1 MSAQN
6 RSKFL
11 AIVALILLSGIL
23 GYNWVI
29 MKVAV
34 KYANPV
40 AFSALRT
47 FFGAVTL
54 FVVMLA
60 LQKPLQPKAVM
71 GTFLLGLLQ
80 TSGFVGFATWALVSG
95 GAGKTA
101 VLVYTMPFWSLLFG
115 WIALGERIRGV
126 QWIAIAFGS
135 LGLLFVLDPLHLNGG
150 AFSKV
155 LALLSGISWAASAIV
170 AKKLHQTAKLDLLS
184 LTAWQTLFG
193 SIPLVA
199 IALST
204 PSTPIVWSHAFIGAL
219 IYNVIPGTALS
230 WLLWAYVLRQLSTGV
245 AGLGTLA
252 TPIVGV
258 LAAWLQLG
266 ERPGVADSIGIVLIA
281 VALLVLSLQGLRQ
294 MRQAK
299 LSIITDESPS
309 ISGSDSSI

>member
-1 MSAQN
+1 MPDQN
-6 RSKFL
+6 RSKFF
-11 AIVALILLSGIL
+11 AIAALILLSGIL

-34 KYANPV
+34 RYADPIE
-40 AFSALRT
+40 FSALRT
-47 FFGAVTL
+47 FFSALTL
-54 FVVMLA
+54 FAVLIVLK
-60 LQKPLQPKAVM
+60 KPLQPKAVF

-101 VLVYTMPFWSLLFG
+101 VLVYTMPFWALLFG
-115 WIALGERIRGV
+115 WVALGERIRGM
-126 QWIAIAFGS
+126 QWIAVAFGS
-135 LGLLFVLDPLHLNGG
+135 VGLLFILDPLHWNGSF
-150 AFSKV
+150 FSKA

-170 AKKLHQTAKLDLLS
+170 AKKLHQTGKLDLLS

-204 PSTPIVWSHAFIGAL
+204 PSAPIVWSNAFIGAL
-219 IYNVIPGTALS
+219 IYNIIPGTALS
-230 WLLWAYVLRQLSTGV
+230 WLLWTYVLRQLSTGV

-258 LAAWLQLG
+258 LSAWIQLG
-266 ERPGVADSIGIVLIA
+266 ERPGVADSVGTTLIGA
-281 VALLVLSLQGLRQ
+281 ALLVLALQGLRQ
-294 MRQAK
+294 MRRAK
-299 LSIITDESPS
+299 LAITAES
-309 ISGSDSSI
+309 

>member
-1 MSAQN
+1 MSERNHSQLFAV
-6 RSKFL
+6 
-11 AIVALILLSGIL
+11 VALILLAGIL
-23 GYNWVI
+23 GYNWVV

-34 KYANPV
+34 QYSNPIE
-40 AFSALRT
+40 FSALRT
-47 FFGAVTL
+47 FLGSMTL
-54 FVVMLA
+54 FAVLIVLK
-60 LQKPLQPKAVM
+60 KPLQPKAVW

-115 WIALGERIRGV
+115 WIALGERIKGIR
-126 QWIAIAFGS
+126 WLAIALGS
-135 LGLLFVLDPLHLNGG
+135 VGLLFVLDPLHLNGS
-150 AFSKV
+150 FYSKA

-199 IALST
+199 IAFST
-204 PSTPIVWSHAFIGAL
+204 SSTPIVWSNEFIGAL
-219 IYNVIPGTALS
+219 IYNVVPGTAVS
-230 WLLWAYVLRQLSTGV
+230 WLLWTYVLRQLPTGA

-258 LAAWLQLG
+258 LSAWIQLG
-266 ERPGVADSIGIVLIA
+266 ERPSAADSAGTMLIGA
-281 VALLVLSLQGLRQ
+281 ALLVLSMQGLRQ
-294 MRQAK
+294 MKQAK
-299 LSIITDESPS
+299 L
-309 ISGSDSSI
+309 